1 MSYPAQIKN
10 GTKSDILIMKSEMKR
25 FIKIQSIVAELVSL
39 KARYEAATV
48 YCQKESHGGLVTDIN
63 IVESTLLEAQI
74 KALEEK
80 LKHLKRN

>member
-39 KARYEAATV
+39 KARYE
-48 YCQKESHGGLVTDIN
+48 ESHGGLVTDIN
-63 IVESTLLEAQI
+63 INSMVVESTLLEAQI

-80 LKHLKRN
+80 LDDYKCNRG

>member
-1 MSYPAQIKN
+1 MQFAATKN
-10 GTKSDILIMKSEMKR
+10 DILIMKSEMKR

-63 IVESTLLEAQI
+63 INSMVVESTLLEAQI

>member
-48 YCQKESHGGLVTDIN
+48 YCQKESHEGLVTDSMV
-63 IVESTLLEAQI
+63 VESTLLEAQI